1 MVTSEGE
8 STMKVERTFAGTA
21 SLEDILSSILGHQFD
36 TIEAEKYDNDRA
48 NVIPSHME
56 GVAKQ

>member
-1 MVTSEGE
+1 MI
-8 STMKVERTFAGTA
+8 VERSFTGTV
-21 SLEDILSSILGHQFD
+21 SLEEILSSILCLQID
-36 TIEAEKYDNDRA
+36 SIEAEKYDKDRA

>member
-1 MVTSEGE
+1 
-8 STMKVERTFAGTA
+8 MKIERTFVGTA
-21 SLEDILSSILGHQFD
+21 SLEDILSSILSQQID
-36 TIEAEKYDNDRA
+36 TIEAEKYDDIRA

>member
-1 MVTSEGE
+1 MI
-8 STMKVERTFAGTA
+8 VERTFTGTV
-21 SLEDILSSILGHQFD
+21 SLEEILSSILCLQID
-36 TIEAEKYDNDRA
+36 SIEAEKYYKDRA

>member
-1 MVTSEGE
+1 
-8 STMKVERTFAGTA
+8 MKIERTFVGTA
-21 SLEDILSSILGHQFD
+21 SLEDILSSILSHQID

-56 GVAKQ
+56 GVTEQ